1 MNTRNLDD
9 QVESTEKGSIEVT
22 SKFHDAATTTS
33 AASPKKFNA
42 EQLGRVYFIRQGEST
57 SNERNIFAGVLD
69 VDLTSF
75 GRLQARRAGVDL
87 KKKGTK
93 FDAVYVSHMRR
104 ARQTCEIAL
113 AESQALKSSDT
124 PVEIDHRISEKS
136 FGIFAGR
143 NLNLL
148 RLALLVI
155 FRARV
160 GSAVKSTAIALTNW
174 LKCQEYGIKT

>member
-9 QVESTEKGSIEVT
+9 QVQSTENGSMEVT
-22 SKFHDAATTTS
+22 SKFHNAATTTS
-33 AASPKKFNA
+33 AASPKEFNA
-42 EQLGRVYFIRQGEST
+42 EDLGRVYFIRHGEST

-113 AESQALKSSDT
+113 AAESQALMSSDT

-160 GSAVKSTAIALTNW
+160 GAAVK
-174 LKCQEYGIKT
+174 

>member
-9 QVESTEKGSIEVT
+9 QVENTENGSIEVT
-22 SKFHDAATTTS
+22 SKFDDAATTTS
-33 AASPKKFNA
+33 AASPKEFNA
-42 EQLGRVYFIRQGEST
+42 EQLGRVYFIRHGEST

-113 AESQALKSSDT
+113 AESQALKSPNT
-124 PVEIDHRISEKS
+124 PVEIDIEL
-136 FGIFAGR
+136 AR
-143 NLNLL
+143 NPLAFL
-148 RLALLVI
+148 RVA
-155 FRARV
+155 
-160 GSAVKSTAIALTNW
+160 T
-174 LKCQEYGIKT
+174 

>member
-9 QVESTEKGSIEVT
+9 QVQSTENGSIEVT
-22 SKFHDAATTTS
+22 GKFPDAAPTTS
-33 AASPKKFNA
+33 VASHKEFNA
-42 EQLGRVYFIRQGEST
+42 EQLGRVYFIRHGKST

-75 GRLQARRAGVDL
+75 DQLQARRAGVDM

-113 AESQALKSSDT
+113 TS
-124 PVEIDHRISEKS
+124 PVLSV
-136 FGIFAGR
+136 
-143 NLNLL
+143 L
-148 RLALLVI
+148 
-155 FRARV
+155 
-160 GSAVKSTAIALTNW
+160 
-174 LKCQEYGIKT
+174 

>member
-1 MNTRNLDD
+1 MTRTNDRSTNL
-9 QVESTEKGSIEVT
+9 VSG
-22 SKFHDAATTTS
+22 
-33 AASPKKFNA
+33 ASERTDNL
-42 EQLGRVYFIRQGEST
+42 LGKVYFIRHGEST

-113 AESQALKSSDT
+113 AESQALSSPDT
-124 PVEIDHRISEKS
+124 PVQIDHRISEKS

-148 RLALLVI
+148 RLALGYE
-155 FRARV
+155 
-160 GSAVKSTAIALTNW
+160 GSLGNVALT
-174 LKCQEYGIKT
+174 